1 MMMEAPTSQEPI
13 PAELR
18 GEFLFEMTVQ
28 FGEGSTQTTVGEGG
42 RGVRRVAPASGG
54 TFKGSHLSGK
64 LLGPLPDYIVARPD
78 GVTEHDIRAV
88 LQTNDGALIYM
99 EYWGIGHRLS
109 LGPVG
114 NGADG
119 DFYFRV
125 ACRFET
131 SAEQY
136 QWLNR
141 VLAVGVF
148 QPQAQRAVGWRVY
161 AIR

>member
-1 MMMEAPTSQEPI
+1 MMQAPTTDANA

-18 GEFLFEMTVQ
+18 GEFLFEMRVE
-28 FGEGSTQTTVGEGG
+28 FGEGVAQTNVGEGG

-54 TFKGSHLSGK
+54 TFKGPHLSGT
-64 LLGPLPDYIVARPD
+64 LPGPLPDYILARAD

-88 LQTNDGALIYM
+88 LQTDDGAHIYM

-109 LGPVG
+109 LGPLS
-114 NGADG
+114 NGQEG
-119 DFYFRV
+119 EFYFRV

-136 QWLNR
+136 HWLNR
-141 VLAVGVF
+141 VLAVGVY
-148 QPQAQRAVGWRVY
+148 QPQGQRAVGWRVY